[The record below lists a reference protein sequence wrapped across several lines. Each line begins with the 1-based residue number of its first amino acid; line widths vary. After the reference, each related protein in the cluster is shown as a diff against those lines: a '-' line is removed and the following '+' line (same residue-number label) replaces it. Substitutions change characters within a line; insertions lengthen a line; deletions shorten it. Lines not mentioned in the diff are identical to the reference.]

1 MRSILIVFGLLFLM
15 MSCSSSS
22 EALKPEES
30 EENEIQDSPNNLSYL
45 ALGDSYTIGESVS
58 QDVRW
63 PVQLVKQLRNKGE
76 EINAPRIIAKT
87 GWTTDNLL
95 NAIDA
100 NLGNEK
106 YDLVSVL
113 IGVNNQYQNKSLE
126 DYEEDLN
133 TIFTEAIAASKT
145 GKEGV
150 FVVSIPDYGATPFG
164 ASNAEE
170 IGREIIEFNIILEK
184 VANKFDLSF
193 YNITPISKKAKSDRS
208 LVAND
213 GLHPSGKMY
222 ALWVDL
228 FFDEVLEKLQ
238 D

>member
-1 MRSILIVFGLLFLM
+1 MRLVLVVFGLLLFM

-22 EALKPEES
+22 EALKPDES
-30 EENEIQDSPNNLSYL
+30 EISDSPDNLSYL
-45 ALGDSYTIGESVS
+45 ALGDSYTIGESIAE
-58 QDVRW
+58 DLRW
-63 PVQLVKQLRNKGE
+63 PVQLVNQLRNKGL
-76 EINAPRIIAKT
+76 EINAPRIISKT

-100 NLGNEK
+100 NLGNER

-113 IGVNNQYQNKSLE
+113 IGVNNQYQNKSII
-126 DYEEDLN
+126 DYEADLK
-133 TIFTEAIAASKT
+133 TIFTEAIQASKT

-170 IGREIIEFNIILEK
+170 IGKEIAEYNSVLKK
-184 VANKFDLSF
+184 VADQFYLSF
-193 YNITPISKKAKSDRS
+193 YNITPISKMAKSDRS

-222 ALWVDL
+222 ILWVDL
-228 FFDEVLEKLQ
+228 FLDEVFEKLQ
-238 D
+238 

>member
-1 MRSILIVFGLLFLM
+1 MR
-15 MSCSSSS
+15 
-22 EALKPEES
+22 
-30 EENEIQDSPNNLSYL
+30 
-45 ALGDSYTIGESVS
+45 
-58 QDVRW
+58 W
-63 PVQLVKQLRNKGE
+63 HVQIVKQLRIEGA
-76 EINAPRIIAKT
+76 EINALRIIAKT

-113 IGVNNQYQNKSLE
+113 IGVNNQYQNKSII

-133 TIFTEAIAASKT
+133 TIFTEAIEASKT

-170 IGREIIEFNIILEK
+170 IGKEIAEFDAVLKK
-184 VANKFDLSF
+184 VADQFDLSY
-193 YNITPISKKAKSDRS
+193 YNITPISKMAKSDRS
-208 LVAND
+208 LVAAD
-213 GLHPSGKMY
+213 GLHPSGNMY
-222 ALWVDL
+222 TLWVDL
-228 FFDEVLEKLQ
+228 FFNEVFEKLQ
-238 D
+238 

>member
-1 MRSILIVFGLLFLM
+1 MRSVLVAFGLLIFM

-30 EENEIQDSPNNLSYL
+30 EIQDSPDNLGYL
-45 ALGDSYTIGESVS
+45 ALGDSYTIGESVAE
-58 QDVRW
+58 DMRW
-63 PVQLVKQLRNKGE
+63 PVQLVGQLRDKE
-76 EINAPRIIAKT
+76 VKINSPKIIAKT

-95 NAIDA
+95 NAMDA

-113 IGVNNQYQNKSLE
+113 IGVNNQYQNKSIV
-126 DYEEDLN
+126 DYEADLN
-133 TIFTEAIAASKT
+133 TIFTEAIASSKT

-170 IGREIIEFNIILEK
+170 IGREITEFNTVLKK
-184 VANKFDLSF
+184 VANQFDVSF
-193 YNITPISKKAKSDRS
+193 YNITPISKMAKSDGS
-208 LVAND
+208 LVASD

-222 ALWVDL
+222 KLWVDL
-228 FFDEVLEKLQ
+228 FFDEVFKKLP
-238 D
+238 

>member
-1 MRSILIVFGLLFLM
+1 MRSFLVVFGLLIFM

-30 EENEIQDSPNNLSYL
+30 EIPNSPDNLSYL
-45 ALGDSYTIGESVS
+45 ALGDSYTIGESVAENM
-58 QDVRW
+58 RW
-63 PVQLVKQLRNKGE
+63 PVQLVKQLRDKDV
-76 EINAPRIIAKT
+76 EINSPKIIAKT

-95 NAIDA
+95 NAMDA

-113 IGVNNQYQNKSLE
+113 IGVNNQFQNKSIL
-126 DYEEDLN
+126 DYEADLN
-133 TIFTEAIAASKT
+133 TIFTEAIGFSKT

-170 IGREIIEFNIILEK
+170 IGREIAEFNAVLKK
-184 VANKFDLSF
+184 VADQFGLPF
-193 YNITPISKKAKSDRS
+193 YNITPISKMAKSDRS

-222 ALWVDL
+222 SLWVDS
-228 FFDEVLEKLQ
+228 FIDEVFEILQ
-238 D
+238 

>member
-1 MRSILIVFGLLFLM
+1 MRSILIVFGLLLIM
-15 MSCSSSS
+15 MGCSSSS
-22 EALKPEES
+22 ETLKPEES
-30 EENEIQDSPNNLSYL
+30 DIPDSPDNLSYL
-45 ALGDSYTIGESVS
+45 ALGDSYTIGESVAV
-58 QDVRW
+58 DMRW
-63 PVQLVKQLRNKGE
+63 PVQLVKQLREKGV
-76 EINAPRIIAKT
+76 EINSPKIIAKT

-95 NAIDA
+95 NAMDA

-113 IGVNNQYQNKSLE
+113 IGVNNQYQNKSIL
-126 DYEEDLN
+126 DYEEDLKS
-133 TIFTEAIAASKT
+133 IFTEAIASSKT

-170 IGREIIEFNIILEK
+170 IGEEIAEFNAVLKK
-184 VANKFDLSF
+184 VSDQFGLS
-193 YNITPISKKAKSDRS
+193 YYDITPISKKAKSDRS

-222 ALWVDL
+222 TLWVNL
-228 FFDEVLEKLQ
+228 FSDEVFEKLQ
-238 D
+238 

>member
-1 MRSILIVFGLLFLM
+1 MRLVLVVFGLLLFM

-22 EALKPEES
+22 EALKPDES
-30 EENEIQDSPNNLSYL
+30 EISDSPDNLSYL
-45 ALGDSYTIGESVS
+45 ALGDSYTIGESIAE
-58 QDVRW
+58 DLRW
-63 PVQLVKQLRNKGE
+63 PVQLVNQLRNKGL

-100 NLGNEK
+100 NLGNER

-113 IGVNNQYQNKSLE
+113 IGVNNQYQNKSII
-126 DYEEDLN
+126 DYEADLK
-133 TIFTEAIAASKT
+133 TIFTEAIQASKT

-170 IGREIIEFNIILEK
+170 IGEEIAEYNAVLKK
-184 VANKFDLSF
+184 VANQFDLSF
-193 YNITPISKKAKSDRS
+193 FNITPISKMAKSDRS
-208 LVAND
+208 LVVKD
-213 GLHPSGKMY
+213 GLLPSGKMY
-222 ALWVDL
+222 TLWVDL

-238 D
+238 

>member
-1 MRSILIVFGLLFLM
+1 MRSLLIVFGLFM
-15 MSCSSSS
+15 FIVGCSSSS
-22 EALKPEES
+22 EALKPEE
-30 EENEIQDSPNNLSYL
+30 NDIPDNPNNLSYL

-58 QDVRW
+58 EDMRW
-63 PVQLVKQLRNKGE
+63 PVQLVRQLRIKGE
-76 EINAPRIIAKT
+76 EINAPKIIAKT

-95 NAIDA
+95 NAMDA

-106 YDLVSVL
+106 YNLVSVL
-113 IGVNNQYQNKSLE
+113 IGVNNQYQNKSIV
-126 DYEEDLN
+126 DYEADLN
-133 TIFTEAIAASKT
+133 TIFSEAIEFSKT

-170 IGREIIEFNIILEK
+170 IGREIAEFNAVLKK
-184 VANKFDLSF
+184 VTDQFGLSY
-193 YNITPISKKAKSDRS
+193 YNITPISKMGKSDRS

-222 ALWVDL
+222 TLWVNL
-228 FFDEVLEKLQ
+228 FGDEVFDKLQ
-238 D
+238 